1 MSISK
6 FGTTNSSAPIKVIE
20 IENKV
25 SKSGDIMCAVLCPS
39 TKNLDGVSVNVT
51 SSNSYRRHLRR

>member
-6 FGTTNSSAPIKVIE
+6 FGASKSSATTKVMG

-25 SKSGDIMCAVLCPS
+25 SKSGDIMYG
-39 TKNLDGVSVNVT
+39 NLNWSGHIKANK
-51 SSNSYRRHLRR
+51 